1 MFSNEGS
8 IQLGTV
14 VYLLKTV
21 KNIDNDRRLVVFGG
35 AISSVVAD
43 KGVKN
48 KVLFENELIL
58 TYQWRSMRRS

>member
-1 MFSNEGS
+1 MFPNEGL

-21 KNIDNDRRLVVFGG
+21 KNIDNDRRLVVFGE
-35 AISSVVAD
+35 AISSVGAD